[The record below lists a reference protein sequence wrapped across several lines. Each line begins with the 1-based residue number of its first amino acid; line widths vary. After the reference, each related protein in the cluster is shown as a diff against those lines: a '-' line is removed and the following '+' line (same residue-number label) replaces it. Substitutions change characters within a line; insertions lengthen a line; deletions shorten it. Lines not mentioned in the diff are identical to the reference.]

1 MKSPALG
8 RSGRG
13 PDRSVD
19 EGSSWG
25 IGPGVIVLLLILGLA
40 LAMAI
45 GPTRQLLTQRRQ
57 IAAAADALRRL
68 EISTE
73 HYEKQVERLKDPD
86 YLEAKARE
94 QMGLIRPG
102 ERSYIVVPPPGSKK
116 EDKDR
121 VPGTPGKAPAE
132 TAAPGFVGGLL
143 RFIGLG

>member
-1 MKSPALG
+1 MRTGALG

-13 PDRSVD
+13 PDSAVD

-45 GPTRQLLTQRRQ
+45 GPTRQLLAQRRQ

-68 EISTE
+68 EAQTQY
-73 HYEKQVERLKDPD
+73 YENQIQRLKDPD
-86 YLEAKARE
+86 YLEAEARE

-102 ERSYIVVPPPGSKK
+102 ERSYIVVPPPESKP
-116 EDKDR
+116 KDR
-121 VPGTPGKAPAE
+121 APGAAGGASTGPAA
-132 TAAPGFVGGLL
+132 TGFVGGLL